1 MNPSST
7 FDSYAAV
14 QSEIAAAALPAGSIK
29 FKSDDVVAIASS
41 EDSDGSGLLALSAAG
56 IPTEALEDGSDLL
69 NWREIEHFYS
79 APSGKYYVVFS
90 SMVPLVPD
98 GPECLLAVVD
108 ASNGVPTCIDGDLN
122 GISWDYSYSEKG
134 GPIQFDDAGA
144 IYYKGYDS
152 NWNTVLRRNSGGV
165 IKDLITKSWLG
176 AWYVRGDGTVFITGS
191 SETGTEW
198 TRRLSPGDSIKT
210 LVAASTSWFYEFPD
224 RNVYIGDCQ
233 SGDICRYVSSA
244 DEVDERPWV
253 DYRYPWEEDG
263 PDPYHNLYDICG
275 DDWCYLSGANKFFTV
290 LGQEVYLENGDLW
303 RLYPDVRKANSVV
316 DRISLSERYLTSFIL
331 AGTDSNGVNY
341 LTLYETGG
349 DKETILIDEQ
359 NEIEMFTMS
368 YVSST
373 NKVMFSGLR
382 FADNEYVVGEIDLS

>member
-69 NWREIEHFYS
+69 NWRKIERFYS

-122 GISWDYSYSEKG
+122 GISWDDSYSDKG
-134 GPIQFDDAGA
+134 RSIQFDDAGS
-144 IYYKGYDS
+144 IYYEGYDS

-165 IKDLITKSWLG
+165 IKDLITKSWLRD
-176 AWYVRGDGTVFITGS
+176 WYVRGDGTVFITGS

-210 LVAASTSWFYEFPD
+210 LVAASTNWFYEFPD

-275 DDWCYLSGANKFFTV
+275 DDWCYFYSANKFFTV

-316 DRISLSERYLTSFIL
+316 DRITLSERYLTSFIL